1 MKKERKTV
9 LKKLCDLRE
18 LNFLLLSTN
27 SVKSKVISDIYF
39 STRKNTFNYTQ
50 NTPTRASQIKK
61 KYISSFIK
69 CKQCIQSLESKE
81 DVA

>member
-27 SVKSKVISDIYF
+27 SVKSKVISDIYIF
-39 STRKNTFNYTQ
+39 PLGK
-50 NTPTRASQIKK
+50 TPLTIHKIHPPERHK
-61 KYISSFIK
+61 
-69 CKQCIQSLESKE
+69 
-81 DVA
+81 